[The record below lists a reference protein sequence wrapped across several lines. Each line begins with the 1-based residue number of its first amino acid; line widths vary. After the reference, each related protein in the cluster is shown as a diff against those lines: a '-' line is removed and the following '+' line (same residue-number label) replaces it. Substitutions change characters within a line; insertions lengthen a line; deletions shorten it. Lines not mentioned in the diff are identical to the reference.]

1 MQTVSSCGASS
12 VLFSS
17 LPSPFSANFITSHL
31 NERRSLAGQ
40 KEELLLFLMALLF
53 NLLHPR
59 VATGG
64 GGGGGQLVNR
74 KGATSPVGDSRG
86 ISQREPNEKKRFGD
100 LLPSVVSIIHKLT
113 NKSNLFNLI

>member
-12 VLFSS
+12 VLCSS
-17 LPSPFSANFITSHL
+17 LPSPSAANFITSHL
-31 NERRSLAGQ
+31 NERRSLAEQ

-64 GGGGGQLVNR
+64 GGGRLVNR
-74 KGATSPVGDSRG
+74 NGATSPVGDSRG